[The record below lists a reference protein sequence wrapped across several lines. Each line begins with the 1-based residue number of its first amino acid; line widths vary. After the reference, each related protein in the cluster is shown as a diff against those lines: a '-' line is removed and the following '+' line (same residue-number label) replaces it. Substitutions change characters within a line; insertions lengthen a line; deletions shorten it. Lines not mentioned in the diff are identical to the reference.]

1 MNKIIIFFLAS
12 ILFFFTA
19 CSTQKKIAETSEK
32 DNTTTSEDGFASEQK
47 KIEFEYLFIEG
58 LKQKMIGSP
67 DNAIQYFN
75 SCLDIMPNSAAVLY
89 ELANIH
95 YIKNDFTSAKLLLE
109 RAIDINP
116 ENKWYKLLLAQILQ
130 NNQQYLEASKIY
142 RELIKTEPDNINFYY
157 LNALLLSSGGQYD
170 EAIKAYNQLEE
181 KTGFN
186 EQISMARQQL
196 YRQAGKDKEAYKEIE
211 KLIEHDPTVP
221 EYYGLLADMYKEDGE
236 MNKALEY
243 YNKVLEIEPGN
254 GFVHFSLA
262 TFYIQNKEPEKA
274 FTHAKQGFH
283 NPDIEIETKIQ
294 LYLML
299 ATAPKEQNFSDE
311 EILELVDIISQ
322 VHPDDPRS
330 YSIKADYFIQRN
342 RLSEAKDYLEKALD
356 VDPNSYP
363 LWEQLIILDNQTG
376 DYESMGKHSKKTME
390 LFPTQPLPYVLNAV
404 ANIQLEAYEKAL
416 DALEAGQ
423 TYLVDNKK
431 LEAQFELYRAEAY
444 YNLNKRSEAFE
455 AFEKV
460 IEIEPD
466 NYMAMNNYAY
476 YLSLKGEKLDRAEML
491 SSEVVKANPNNPTY
505 LDTHAWVLF
514 KKQEFRLAKF
524 YMETAMKNGGNES
537 AVVVEHYGDILY
549 NLGETEKAIKNWE
562 KSAEMGNESK
572 TLQQKI
578 FEKRYIE
585 GEE

>member
-32 DNTTTSEDGFASEQK
+32 ANTTTSEEGFASEQK

-95 YIKNDFTSAKLLLE
+95 YMKNDYTSAKLLLE

-142 RELIKTEPDNINFYY
+142 QELIKTHPDNINFYY

-211 KLIEHDPTVP
+211 KMIEHDPSVP

-262 TFYIQNKEPEKA
+262 TFYIQNKKPEKA
-274 FTHAKQGFH
+274 FTHAKQGFQ

-330 YSIKADYFIQRN
+330 YSIKADFFIQRN
-342 RLSEAKDYLEKALD
+342 QLSEAKDYLIKALD

-376 DYESMGKHSKKTME
+376 DYESMGKHSKKTIE

-416 DALEAGQ
+416 EALETGQ

-431 LEAQFELYRAEAY
+431 LEAQFELYKAEAY
-444 YNLNKRSEAFE
+444 YNLNKHSEAFE

-524 YMETAMKNGGNES
+524 YMETAMKNGGNEN

-549 NLGETEKAIKNWE
+549 HLGETEKAIKNWE
-562 KSAEMGNESK
+562 KSAEMGNGSK
-572 TLQQKI
+572 TLHQKI
-578 FEKRYIE
+578 LEKRYIE
-585 GEE
+585 GE